1 MPVAT
6 EMRLE
11 EFMNEAEDALRQ
23 FASSFELKKE
33 SVKINTFFSNLSYT
47 AKLDLPI
54 QSSTL
59 LPYSKQKVL
68 HSEIINEVTENSV
81 EGVDK
86 KELLISENSS
96 SSLSGKSYLVQ
107 SSLFDPP
114 GKVKSVKI
122 NAFTV
127 NHGSI

>member
-1 MPVAT
+1 
-6 EMRLE
+6 
-11 EFMNEAEDALRQ
+11 
-23 FASSFELKKE
+23 
-33 SVKINTFFSNLSYT
+33 
-47 AKLDLPI
+47 
-54 QSSTL
+54 
-59 LPYSKQKVL
+59 
-68 HSEIINEVTENSV
+68 VTENSV

-122 NAFTV
+122 NMSGNKLLTRKEILDTKSVTSNALTKLQFSV
-127 NHGSI
+127 NLKILNDFSYL